1 MSYQIVKGLAL
12 MEHDLP
18 LFFAAL
24 PPWKAAIL
32 VVVLPTTIAMFGPVL
47 MRRIFGIER
56 LIVNNE
62 IAGFKF
68 AVVGVIYGLLL
79 TFAAISTWDKFSE
92 AQVSVIEEAAAAS
105 AIYQLTNGPEQDQ
118 LAVRGALSNYLKL
131 AIDKDWPAMEVEQE
145 SEEVS
150 AALGELYI
158 DVIRLIQKGAMVPAQ
173 KKVRQKGAII
183 PAQNGAMAQALT
195 IELIKQLDTITK
207 SRRTRVHL
215 SAGIVPN
222 MLWDVLI
229 IGAALTIIFT
239 FFFGAENLAAQ
250 VSMIGIL
257 AAMIFMSLLMIISF
271 DHPFTGPVHIGPEAL
286 KDLLK
291 RFVYS

>member
-1 MSYQIVKGLAL
+1 
-12 MEHDLP
+12 
-18 LFFAAL
+18 
-24 PPWKAAIL
+24 
-32 VVVLPTTIAMFGPVL
+32 MFGPVL
-47 MRRIFGIER
+47 VRRIYGVER
-56 LIVNNE
+56 LIINNE

-68 AVVGVIYGLLL
+68 AVVGVFYGLLL
-79 TFAAISTWDKFSE
+79 AFAAISTWDKFSE
-92 AQVSVIEEAAAAS
+92 AQVSVIEEAAAAN

-118 LAVRGALSNYLKL
+118 LAVRGALGKYLKL

-150 AALGELYI
+150 WALGELYI
-158 DVIRLIQKGAMVPAQ
+158 DVIRLIQKEAMVPAQ
-173 KKVRQKGAII
+173 KKVTVSRQKGAII

-195 IELIKQLDTITK
+195 IELIKQLDTIAK

-257 AAMIFMSLLMIISF
+257 AVMLLMSLLMIISF
-271 DHPFTGPVHIGPEAL
+271 DHPFTGPVHVGPEAL
-286 KDLLK
+286 KVLLK
-291 RFVYS
+291 TYGYS

>member
-1 MSYQIVKGLAL
+1 
-12 MEHDLP
+12 MEHDLQ

-32 VVVLPTTIAMFGPVL
+32 VVVLPTAIAMFGPVL

-56 LIVNNE
+56 LTVNNE

-68 AVVGVIYGLLL
+68 AVVGVISGFLLP
-79 TFAAISTWDKFSE
+79 FSAISTGDKFSE

-150 AALGELYI
+150 GALGELYI

-173 KKVRQKGAII
+173 KQVTVSRQKGAII

-222 MLWDVLI
+222 VLWDVLI
-229 IGAALTIIFT
+229 IGVPRRAVKTACGESCAQQPPGGQAAWLR
-239 FFFGAENLAAQ
+239 G
-250 VSMIGIL
+250 
-257 AAMIFMSLLMIISF
+257 
-271 DHPFTGPVHIGPEAL
+271 
-286 KDLLK
+286 
-291 RFVYS
+291 

>member
-1 MSYQIVKGLAL
+1 
-12 MEHDLP
+12 MEHDLL
-18 LFFAAL
+18 LFYAAL
-24 PPWKAAIL
+24 SPWKAAIL
-32 VVVLPTTIAMFGPVL
+32 LVVLPTAITMFGSVL
-47 MRRIFGIER
+47 VRRIFGTER
-56 LIVNNE
+56 LIINNE

-92 AQVSVIEEAAAAS
+92 AQVAVIEEAAAAN
-105 AIYQLTNGPEQDQ
+105 AIYRLTNGPEQDQ
-118 LAVRGALSNYLKL
+118 LAVRGALSKYLKL

-150 AALGELYI
+150 GALGELYI
-158 DVIRLIQKGAMVPAQ
+158 DVIRLIQKGAMVPTQ
-173 KKVRQKGAII
+173 KKRAVSPQKGAI
-183 PAQNGAMAQALT
+183 PVQNEVMSQALT

-215 SAGIVPN
+215 SGGIVPN
-222 MLWDVLI
+222 MMWSALL
-229 IGAALTIIFT
+229 IGAALTITFT

-257 AAMIFMSLLMIISF
+257 ATMIFMSLLMIISF

-286 KDLLK
+286 EDLLK
-291 RFVYS
+291 RFAYS

>member
-1 MSYQIVKGLAL
+1 

-24 PPWKAAIL
+24 SPWKAAIL
-32 VVVLPTTIAMFGPVL
+32 VVVLPTAIAMFGPILV
-47 MRRIFGIER
+47 RRIFGIER
-56 LIVNNE
+56 LIINNE

-92 AQVSVIEEAAAAS
+92 AQVAVIEEAAAAN

-118 LAVRGALSNYLKL
+118 LAVRGALSKYLKL

-150 AALGELYI
+150 GALGELYI

-173 KKVRQKGAII
+173 KKGTVSPQKGAN
-183 PAQNGAMAQALT
+183 PVQNEVMSQALT

-215 SAGIVPN
+215 AGGIVPN
-222 MLWDVLI
+222 MMWNALL

-257 AAMIFMSLLMIISF
+257 ATMIFMSLLMIISF
-271 DHPFTGPVHIGPEAL
+271 DHPFTGSVHIGPEAL
-286 KDLLK
+286 EDLLK
-291 RFVYS
+291 RFANS

>member
-1 MSYQIVKGLAL
+1 
-12 MEHDLP
+12 MEHDME

-32 VVVLPTTIAMFGPVL
+32 VVALPTAIAMFGPVL
-47 MRRIFGIER
+47 TRRIFGVER
-56 LIVNNE
+56 LIINNE

-92 AQVSVIEEAAAAS
+92 AQVSVIEEAAAAT
-105 AIYQLTNGPEQDQ
+105 AVYQLTNGPEQDQ
-118 LAVRGALSNYLKL
+118 LAVRMALGKYLRL
-131 AIDKDWPAMEVEQE
+131 VIDNEWPAMEVGQQ
-145 SEEVS
+145 SEAAS
-150 AALGELYI
+150 AALSELYI
-158 DVIRLIQKGAMVPAQ
+158 GAIRLIQKASLAPEQQ
-173 KKVRQKGAII
+173 KFSVSRQKIAII
-183 PAQNGAMAQALT
+183 PAPNGTMPLALT
-195 IELIKQLDTITK
+195 IELIKQIDTITK

-229 IGAALTIIFT
+229 MGAALTIIFT
-239 FFFGAENLAAQ
+239 CFFGAENLAAQ
-250 VSMIGIL
+250 VAMVGVL

-271 DHPFTGPVHIGPEAL
+271 DLPFTGPVIIAPEAL

-291 RFVYS
+291 SVAYN

>member
-1 MSYQIVKGLAL
+1 MGQ
-12 MEHDLP
+12 DLL

-24 PPWKAAIL
+24 TPWKAAIL
-32 VVVLPTTIAMFGPVL
+32 VVVLPTAIAMFGPVL
-47 MRRIFGIER
+47 VRRIFGIER
-56 LIVNNE
+56 LIINNE

-92 AQVSVIEEAAAAS
+92 AQVAVIEEAAAAN
-105 AIYQLTNGPEQDQ
+105 AIYWLTNGPEQDQ
-118 LAVRGALSNYLKL
+118 LAVRGALGKYLQL

-150 AALGELYI
+150 GALGELYI

-173 KKVRQKGAII
+173 KKVTVSPQKGAII

-195 IELIKQLDTITK
+195 IELIKQLDTVTK

-215 SAGIVPN
+215 SGGIVPN
-222 MLWDVLI
+222 MMWHALL

-250 VSMIGIL
+250 VSMIGTDSSCLRPPPSASALSGISL
-257 AAMIFMSLLMIISF
+257 A
-271 DHPFTGPVHIGPEAL
+271 
-286 KDLLK
+286 
-291 RFVYS
+291 

>member
-1 MSYQIVKGLAL
+1 

-32 VVVLPTTIAMFGPVL
+32 VVVLPTAIAMFGPVL

-92 AQVSVIEEAAAAS
+92 AQVSVIEEAAAAN

-118 LAVRGALSNYLKL
+118 LAVRGALGKYLKL

-150 AALGELYI
+150 GALGELYI

-173 KKVRQKGAII
+173 KKVTVSPQKGAII
-183 PAQNGAMAQALT
+183 PAAQALT

-222 MLWDVLI
+222 MMWDVLI

-271 DHPFTGPVHIGPEAL
+271 DHPFTGPVQIGPEAL
-286 KDLLK
+286 KDMLK

>member
-1 MSYQIVKGLAL
+1 

-32 VVVLPTTIAMFGPVL
+32 VVVLPTAIAMFGPVL
-47 MRRIFGIER
+47 TRRIFGIER

-92 AQVSVIEEAAAAS
+92 AQVSVIEEAAAAN

-118 LAVRGALSNYLKL
+118 LAVRGALGKYLKL

-150 AALGELYI
+150 GALGELYI

-173 KKVRQKGAII
+173 TKVTVSRQKGSII
-183 PAQNGAMAQALT
+183 PARNGAMAQALT
-195 IELIKQLDTITK
+195 IELTKQLDLITK

-271 DHPFTGPVHIGPEAL
+271 DHPFTGPVHIGPEGL
-286 KDLLK
+286 KALLK
-291 RFVYS
+291 TFGYS

>member
-1 MSYQIVKGLAL
+1 
-12 MEHDLP
+12 
-18 LFFAAL
+18 
-24 PPWKAAIL
+24 
-32 VVVLPTTIAMFGPVL
+32 

-118 LAVRGALSNYLKL
+118 LAVRGALGKYLQL

-150 AALGELYI
+150 VALGELYI
-158 DVIRLIQKGAMVPAQ
+158 DVIRLIQKGAIVLTQ
-173 KKVRQKGAII
+173 KNVTVSRQKGAII
-183 PAQNGAMAQALT
+183 PARNRVMAQALT

-215 SAGIVPN
+215 SAGIVPA

-229 IGAALTIIFT
+229 IGATLTIIFT
-239 FFFGAENLAAQ
+239 FFFGTENLAAQ

-257 AAMIFMSLLMIISF
+257 AAMIFMSLLMIVSF

-291 RFVYS
+291 RFAYS

>member
-1 MSYQIVKGLAL
+1 

-32 VVVLPTTIAMFGPVL
+32 VVVLPTIIAMFGPVL

-173 KKVRQKGAII
+173 KKVTVSRQKGAI

-222 MLWDVLI
+222 MLWHVLI

-250 VSMIGIL
+250 ISMIGIL

>member
-1 MSYQIVKGLAL
+1 
-12 MEHDLP
+12 MEHDL
-18 LFFAAL
+18 LLVFAAL
-24 PPWKAAIL
+24 SPWKAAIL
-32 VVVLPTTIAMFGPVL
+32 LVVLPTAMTMFGPVL
-47 MRRIFGIER
+47 VRSIFGIER
-56 LIVNNE
+56 LIINNE

-92 AQVSVIEEAAAAS
+92 AQVAVIEEAAAAN
-105 AIYQLTNGPEQDQ
+105 AIYRLTNGPEQDQ
-118 LAVRGALSNYLKL
+118 LAVRGALSKYLKL

-150 AALGELYI
+150 GALGELYI
-158 DVIRLIQKGAMVPAQ
+158 DVIRLIQKGAMVPTQ
-173 KKVRQKGAII
+173 KKGTVSTQKGAIQV
-183 PAQNGAMAQALT
+183 QNEVMPQALT

-215 SAGIVPN
+215 SAGIVPT

-229 IGAALTIIFT
+229 IGATLTIIFT

-257 AAMIFMSLLMIISF
+257 AAMIFMSLLMIVSF

-291 RFVYS
+291 RLAYS